1 VVPASFTAYFT
12 AMATA
17 AGALIGLLFVA
28 VSLRSET
35 VFGEAAT
42 AQGRANAGS
51 AFTALVNTFFV
62 ALVALV
68 PQAGLGDV
76 SITLAIISIF
86 ATVRLHREVGRE
98 HLQLG
103 MLVYGLAACVVQAV
117 NGVLILSDQKDQT
130 YIYVAA
136 FLMIGQISGALSR
149 AWSLV
154 EGRHIEDAGRNLQRS
169 DCDRGSPPVKG

>member
-1 VVPASFTAYFT
+1 VVPTSFDAYFT

-35 VFGEAAT
+35 IFGEAAT

-51 AFTALVNTFFV
+51 AFTSLVDTFFV
-62 ALVALV
+62 ALVALL
-68 PQAGLGDV
+68 PQTGLGYV
-76 SITLAIISIF
+76 SITLAIISF
-86 ATVRLHREVGRE
+86 SATIRLHREVGRE

-103 MLVYGLAACVVQAV
+103 MLVFSLAAYVGQFG
-117 NGVLILSDQKDQT
+117 NGILTLMHQYDQT

-136 FLMIGQISGALSR
+136 FLMIGQISSALSR

-154 EGRHIEDAGRNLQRS
+154 EGRHITARPQQADGDTLPGE
-169 DCDRGSPPVKG
+169 